1 MCSFGPPIVALQS
14 VFILTIAHLHSFL
27 YLDIPLEEQ
36 HGGKIDVILHK
47 LTEDILCIAQI
58 SSMAPAIPRALSP
71 RDTSPQQLAMQR
83 IQRLLDYHDRMGAS
97 LVDHP
102 TAVQTVM
109 SRADMAHT
117 LQSCLQNV
125 RTRSGLSVG
134 APAFAVMMD
143 PTDESWQHVAF
154 PMMVKPL
161 TAAGTKASHALTVL
175 LNAPDDDGDAH
186 TVQAILQEKAPCLCQ
201 EYCNH
206 DGILYKVY
214 VLGDFISVHAR
225 RSLPNLPARRS
236 AYTHLDFDSQCPY
249 PHLADFGYFEEE
261 KKEDRIETSPDYY
274 VSVEE
279 VRPIVAALKQAFGLE
294 LFGFDI
300 LIATTQEPRTL
311 RVVDVNY
318 FPSYKEVT
326 QFPMLLAQYLTQR
339 AQVGPTVA

>member
-1 MCSFGPPIVALQS
+1 
-14 VFILTIAHLHSFL
+14 
-27 YLDIPLEEQ
+27 LEEQ

-47 LTEDILCIAQI
+47 LTEDILCIAQM
-58 SSMAPAIPRALSP
+58 SSSTPVIPSSLPPLDAS
-71 RDTSPQQLAMQR
+71 SPQQLAMQR
-83 IQRLLDYHDRMGAS
+83 IQRLLDYHDRLGAC

-117 LQSCLQNV
+117 LQACLSEV
-125 RTRSGLSVG
+125 RTRSGHRVG
-134 APAFAVMMD
+134 APAFAVMTALTD
-143 PTDESWQHVAF
+143 PSWQHVAF

-175 LNAPDDDGDAH
+175 LNAPDDDDEAR
-186 TVQAILQEKAPCLCQ
+186 TVQAILQEKVPCLCQ

-214 VLGDFISVHAR
+214 VLGEWISVHAR
-225 RSLPNLPARRS
+225 RSLPNLPACRS

-249 PHLADFGYFEEE
+249 PHLADFGYFEAAEE
-261 KKEDRIETSPDYY
+261 TPEDNRTALDPP

-300 LIATTQEPRTL
+300 LVATTQEPRTL

-326 QFPMLLAQYLTQR
+326 QFPMLLCQYLTQR
-339 AQVGPTVA
+339 AQVGRTVE